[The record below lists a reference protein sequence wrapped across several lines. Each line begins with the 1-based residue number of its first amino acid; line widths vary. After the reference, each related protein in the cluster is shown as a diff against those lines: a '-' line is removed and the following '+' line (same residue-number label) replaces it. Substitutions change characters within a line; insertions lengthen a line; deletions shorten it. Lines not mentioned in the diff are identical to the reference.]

1 MASDGLIIMSKT
13 KAETVAR
20 AFSKDTS
27 NLPKVPSGVV
37 AKVATN
43 DTVNSDDTF
52 KPGDN
57 RNVPES
63 NQKDP
68 NDLGSPLTIIDGVDV
83 TVSDLGTSNDKPIV
97 SNILAATEDL
107 SKYSYNK
114 IRHFSRYHRSNIGSK
129 IDSTIDDFTGHVIRT
144 AKAYY
149 KKTAVGEMKTD
160 LAMARLEV
168 RKAYA
173 LNCISRNIGSRWINK
188 IDKCDSL
195 VASWEHTLLKK

>member
-1 MASDGLIIMSKT
+1 MASGRLIMSKS
-13 KAETVAR
+13 KSETVAS
-20 AFSKDTS
+20 AFSKDAP
-27 NLPKVPSGVV
+27 NLPKVAHKVV
-37 AKVATN
+37 TKVAAV
-43 DTVNSDDTF
+43 DSVNNTDDIF

-83 TVSDLGTSNDKPIV
+83 TASDLGTSNDKLIV

-114 IRHFSRYHRSNIGSK
+114 IRHFSKYHRSNIGSK

-160 LAMARLEV
+160 LAIARLEV

-195 VASWEHTLLKK
+195 VASWERTLFKK